1 MMMKGLAVLTP
12 VLATRGPTRAAQIA
26 SLAVFQGTWFAA
38 VFGAAQCVSL
48 SSIVC
53 VLCAVVWHLGMS
65 ERPTQEALLVGIACL
80 IGFVVETVHGLLGYV
95 GFPCAGGSLG
105 LAPAWLVAMWGLFA
119 ICLNVTLRWL
129 RSRWWLAAIVG
140 AVGGPLS
147 FASGVKLGA
156 AYFVDP
162 LPALV
167 VIAATWSVVLPLMVW
182 LSIRLDGIS
191 RVDQAP

>member
-1 MMMKGLAVLTP
+1 MT
-12 VLATRGPTRAAQIA
+12 
-26 SLAVFQGTWFAA
+26 
-38 VFGAAQCVSL
+38 
-48 SSIVC
+48 
-53 VLCAVVWHLGMS
+53 
-65 ERPTQEALLVGIACL
+65 
-80 IGFVVETVHGLLGYV
+80 
-95 GFPCAGGSLG
+95 
-105 LAPAWLVAMWGLFA
+105 
-119 ICLNVTLRWL
+119 L

-191 RVDQAP
+191 RVEQGL